1 MTLANLSISA
11 IIRNANAN
19 QLSEILNHV
28 PLTLNQ
34 YMRLETA
41 RRLKRV
47 STENLKKKKES
58 MQREVNRTHNNA
70 NKHALNS
77 AQKNSIRKQIRDI
90 NSELGR
96 R

>member
-1 MTLANLSISA
+1 MTLANLTINA
-11 IIRNANAN
+11 IIRNATAN

-28 PLTLNQ
+28 PVTVNQ

-41 RRLKRV
+41 RRLKRI
-47 STENLKKKKES
+47 STANLKKKKVS
-58 MQREVNRTHNNA
+58 MQREVNQTRNN
-70 NKHALNS
+70 

>member
-41 RRLKRV
+41 RRLKRI
-47 STENLKKKKES
+47 STANLKKKKVS
-58 MQREVNRTHNNA
+58 MQREVNQTRNN
-70 NKHALNS
+70 

>member
-1 MTLANLSISA
+1 MTLANLSINA

-19 QLSEILNHV
+19 QLSEILNHIPV
-28 PLTLNQ
+28 TVNQ

-41 RRLKRV
+41 RRLKRL
-47 STENLKKKKES
+47 STANLKKKKAS
-58 MQREVNRTHNNA
+58 MQREVNQTHNN
-70 NKHALNS
+70 

-90 NSELGR
+90 NAELSR